1 MDEYWQTAGEVCT
14 AKQLRVLELREK
26 HGFSLRQIA
35 LACDISLGTVRIH
48 LEAAHRNIHKALKAS
63 A

>member
-1 MDEYWQTAGEVCT
+1 VNDPYWDIAAEVCT
-14 AKQLRVLELREK
+14 EKQLRVLELKEK

-35 LACDISLGTVRIH
+35 LTCDIAVGTVRVH
-48 LEAAHRNIHKALKAS
+48 LEAAYRNIHKALRA